1 MTTFR
6 VWAPKPESVAL
17 RVADSETE
25 VQDIPMTRNASEWWE
40 VDFAATPGVRYQYVV
55 DGDPLPDP
63 RSPWQP
69 QGVHGPSA
77 TVDHSTFQ
85 WTDYGFQ
92 APPFS
97 SALVYELHIG
107 AFTPE
112 GTFDSAIQNLSCL
125 ADIGVTHIEIMP
137 VAEFPGRW
145 GWGYDGVDL
154 YAPHH
159 HYGGP
164 DALKRLVDACH
175 SRGLAVI
182 LDVVYNH
189 LGPSGNYLAR
199 FGPYYTGRHHT
210 PWGEAI
216 NFDSAGS
223 DEVRRFFCDNALMWI
238 RDYHMDGLRL
248 DAVHAYID
256 NSATHIL
263 EQLAVEI
270 AQLKAELGRN
280 LVLIA
285 ESDLND
291 PRIIR
296 DREVGGYGIDAQW
309 SDDFHHALH
318 AALTGERDG
327 YYADFGSI
335 AQIAKAFRRA
345 WVYDGCYSPHRR
357 RTHGRPAVGLSGW
370 KFLGYLQNHDQIG
383 NRARGERSSALISI
397 GKLKIAAALV
407 FTAPFVPMIFQ
418 GEEWGASTPFLYFT
432 QHEDPE
438 LGRAVSEGRVLEFAS
453 FGWDVSE
460 IPDPQNPATFERSK
474 LDWDERGREP
484 HASILDWYK
493 KLVRLRRSFH
503 DLLDGDFDRVHTDF
517 NEEEKWLLVQRG
529 GIATACNLSNVS
541 REIPLGSGFEILL
554 ASAAIERNESCI
566 RLPAE
571 SVAVLRFS

>member
-1 MTTFR
+1 LTTFR
-6 VWAPKPESVAL
+6 VWAPRPESVAL
-17 RVADSETE
+17 RVADSSMA
-25 VQDIPMTRNASEWWE
+25 VLDIPMERGSGDWWE
-40 VDFAATPGVRYQYVV
+40 VDFAAPPGARYQYVV
-55 DGDPLPDP
+55 DGDALPDP

-77 TVDHSTFQ
+77 TVNHAAFQ
-85 WTDYGFQ
+85 WTDHGFQ
-92 APPFS
+92 APPLS
-97 SALVYELHIG
+97 SALVCELHIG
-107 AFTPE
+107 TFTPE
-112 GTFDSAIQNLSCL
+112 GTFDSTIQNLGYL
-125 ADIGVTHIEIMP
+125 ADLGVTHLQIMP

-159 HYGGP
+159 DYGGP

-175 SRGLAVI
+175 ARGLAVI

-199 FGPYYTGRHHT
+199 FGPYYTTRHHT

-223 DEVRRFFCDNALMWI
+223 DEVRRFFCDNALMWM
-238 RDYHMDGLRL
+238 REYHMDGLRF
-248 DAVHAYID
+248 DAVHAYVD
-256 NSATHIL
+256 TSATHIL
-263 EQLAVEI
+263 EQLAAET
-270 AQLKAELGRN
+270 ARLEAELGRN
-280 LVLIA
+280 LLLIA

-335 AQIAKAFRRA
+335 AQIAKALRRA
-345 WVYDGCYSPHRR
+345 WVYDGCYSSYRR
-357 RTHGRPAVGLSGW
+357 RTHGRPVELSGW
-370 KFLGYLQNHDQIG
+370 KFLGYMQNHDQIG
-383 NRARGERSSALISI
+383 NRARGERSSALMSL
-397 GKLKIAAALV
+397 GQLKIAAALV
-407 FTAPFVPMIFQ
+407 FTGPFVPMIFQ

-438 LGRAVSEGRVLEFAS
+438 LARAVSEGRVSEFET
-453 FGWDVSE
+453 FGWDASR

-474 LDWDERGREP
+474 LDWEECGREP
-484 HASILDWYK
+484 HAGILEWHRN
-493 KLVRLRRSFH
+493 LIRLRRACQ
-503 DLLDGDFDRVHTDF
+503 DLLDGDFDRVQTNFD
-517 NEEEKWLLVQRG
+517 EDEKWLLVRRG
-529 GIATACNLSNVS
+529 GIATACNLSDVS
-541 REIPLGSGFEILL
+541 REVPVGPAFEILL
-554 ASAAIERNESCI
+554 ASTAAERKQSCI

-571 SVAVLRFS
+571 SVAVLRCS

>member
-17 RVADSETE
+17 RVAGSDNAVS
-25 VQDIPMTRNASEWWE
+25 DIPMTRDPSGWWA
-40 VDFAATPGVRYQYVV
+40 VDFAAPRGAKYQYIV

-77 TVDHSTFQ
+77 TVDHSAFQ
-85 WTDYGFQ
+85 WTDHGFQ

-107 AFTPE
+107 TFTPE
-112 GTFDSAIQNLSCL
+112 GTFDSAIHKLRYL
-125 ADIGVTHIEIMP
+125 ADLGVTHVEIMP

-159 HYGGP
+159 DYGGP

-175 SRGLAVI
+175 AHGLAVI

-199 FGPYYTGRHHT
+199 FGPYYTTRHRT

-223 DEVRRFFCDNALMWI
+223 DEVRRFFCDNALMWM

-248 DAVHAYID
+248 DAVHAYVDI
-256 NSATHIL
+256 SATHIL
-263 EQLAVEI
+263 EQLATET
-270 AQLKAELGRN
+270 ARLEAELGRN

-296 DREVGGYGIDAQW
+296 DREIGGYGISAQW

-335 AQIAKAFRRA
+335 AQIAKALRNA
-345 WVYDGCYSPHRR
+345 WVYDGCYSQHRR
-357 RTHGRPAVGLSGW
+357 RTHGRPAAGLSGW
-370 KFLGYLQNHDQIG
+370 KFLGYMQNHDQIG
-383 NRARGERSSALISI
+383 NRARGERSAALMSA
-397 GKLKIAAALV
+397 GKIKIAAALV
-407 FTAPFVPMIFQ
+407 FTAPFVPMLFQ

-438 LGRAVSEGRVLEFAS
+438 LGRAVSEGRVSEFET
-453 FGWDVSE
+453 FGWEASQ
-460 IPDPQNPATFERSK
+460 IPDPQNAATFERSK
-474 LDWDERGREP
+474 LDWEECAEEP
-484 HASILDWYK
+484 HAGVLEWHRNLI
-493 KLVRLRRSFH
+493 RLRRSFQ
-503 DLLDGDFDRVHTDF
+503 DLLDGDFDKVQTDF
-517 NEEEKWLLVQRG
+517 DEEQKWLAVHRG
-529 GIATACNLSNVS
+529 SVATVCNLSHVS
-541 REIPLGSGFEILL
+541 RAIPVGAGFEILL
-554 ASAAIERNESCI
+554 ASAAAERKQSCI
-566 RLPAE
+566 ELPAE